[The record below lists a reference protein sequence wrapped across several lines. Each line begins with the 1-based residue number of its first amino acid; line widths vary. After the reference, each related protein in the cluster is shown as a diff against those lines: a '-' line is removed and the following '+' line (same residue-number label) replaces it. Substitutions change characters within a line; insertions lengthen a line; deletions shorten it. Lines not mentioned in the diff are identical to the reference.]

1 MNRTLVIAVAVTLV
15 VGLVIGYGI
24 GGARPAVGEEGRYE
38 THTIVALLPL
48 TGALS
53 TFGENSKETVLL
65 AATDVNA
72 WLEREGKDWRLDVK
86 IEDTATDGPTAL
98 AKMKAWYGTGVTLFV
113 GPQASGECKELLT
126 FANAN
131 KILFISQS
139 STSPALSIPDDY
151 LFRFCPDD
159 FIQGPAIARVM
170 WDAGIRHV
178 IFSWRGDTWGD
189 GLQKATEESFKKL
202 GGQVFDKSLRYDPGL
217 EDFPKEAALL
227 NDYVQELIGRGVPKR
242 QIGIVVIAFEEI
254 APYMEAADKY
264 PLLKEVLWFGSDG
277 SALSEALAQHPVGA
291 EFAARTKY
299 INTFFAPGL
308 SKYPLF
314 DYVRGH
320 VFKVLGRETDAYSYN
335 AYDQVWALALAI
347 DEVGYDAE
355 KVKEILPR
363 VTDEHTKLYG
373 ASGHIVL
380 NENGD
385 RAFADY
391 DLWVIGEDLQWKK
404 VGVWRGATDT
414 IDWLE
419 DIY

>member
-1 MNRTLVIAVAVTLV
+1 LVTLV
-15 VGLVIGYGI
+15 VGVLIGYGI
-24 GGARPAVGEEGRYE
+24 GGARPAVAPGEQQQAYE

-53 TFGENSKETVLL
+53 TFGENSKETALL
-65 AATDVNA
+65 AAADVNA
-72 WLEREGKDWRLDVK
+72 WLEREGKDWRLELK

-98 AKMKAWYGTGVTLFV
+98 AKMKAWYGSGVTLFV
-113 GPQASGECKELLT
+113 GPQASGEAKELLT

-131 KILFISQS
+131 KILFISPS

-159 FIQGPAIARVM
+159 FIQGPAIARVL
-170 WDAGIRHV
+170 WDAGVRHV
-178 IFSWRGDTWGD
+178 IFTWRGDTWGD
-189 GLQKATEESFKKL
+189 GLQKAAEESFKKL
-202 GGQVFDKSLRYDPGL
+202 GGQVFEKSLRYDPGL

-227 NDYVQELIGRGVPKR
+227 NDYVQELIDSGVSKDE
-242 QIGIVVIAFEEI
+242 IGIVIIAFEEI
-254 APYMEAADKY
+254 APYMEAASKY
-264 PLLKEVLWFGSDG
+264 PLLEELLWFGSDG
-277 SALSEALAQHPVGA
+277 SALSEALKEHPVGA
-291 EFAARTKY
+291 QFAANTKL
-299 INTFFAPGL
+299 INTFFTPGL

-335 AYDQVWALALAI
+335 TYDQVWALALAI

-355 KVKEILPR
+355 KIKEILPR

-391 DLWVIGEDLQWKK
+391 DLWVINDSLEWEK
-404 VGVWRGATDT
+404 VGVWRGASDS
-414 IDWLE
+414 IDWFRE
-419 DIY
+419 IYK